1 MNTQPGAVDW
11 LAQFTQGL
19 TNLTLQN
26 GGVLSTFGMIL
37 LTFIAT
43 MVLIGIA
50 VRMSSWS
57 AYFGGYRPVS
67 LDELRT
73 FLFRLLFCCVVEH
86 YWVNNLP
93 GASFGFNR
101 MFSYIAAQI
110 AIILDQAQLNQ
121 LTALLA
127 NAGQNTPVPT
137 LFAPMETFCYYV
149 VEGFLG
155 FASGILFLINCSSL
169 IFYAVGALFGPL
181 MIPLY
186 MTETFRGKFLH
197 FVEVLASLAMIRA
210 VAAAFIYVWSQFLV
224 GFMNQT
230 FQGDYSLANWI
241 ANLVPFLTIFVAFI
255 LNLVLVPSIT
265 QMLFGGG
272 AGTAGKIGEIAER
285 VAAIGAVGGV

>member
-1 MNTQPGAVDW
+1 MNTPGVVDW
-11 LAQFTQGL
+11 LAQFTQNL
-19 TNLTLQN
+19 TDLTLQN
-26 GGVLSTFGMIL
+26 GGVLSNFGMIL

-43 MVLIGIA
+43 MNLIGIA

-57 AYFGGYRPVS
+57 AHFGDYRSVS

-73 FLFRLLFCCVVEH
+73 FLFRLLFCCVIEH
-86 YWVNNLP
+86 YWVTNLP

-101 MFSYIAAQI
+101 MFSYIAAAI
-110 AIILDQAQLNQ
+110 AQILDQTQLNQ

-127 NAGQNTPVPT
+127 NAGHNTPVPT
-137 LFAPMETFCYYV
+137 VFAPMETICYWF

-155 FASGILFLINCSSL
+155 LASGILFLINCSSF
-169 IFYAVGALFGPL
+169 IFYAVAALFGPL

-210 VAAAFIYVWSQFLV
+210 VAAAFIFVWSQFLI

-230 FQGDYSLANWI
+230 FQGNYSIASWI
-241 ANLVPFLTIFVAFI
+241 ANLVPFLTIFIAFI
-255 LNLVLVPSIT
+255 LNMVLVPSIT
-265 QMLFGGG
+265 QMIFGGG
-272 AGTAGKIGEIAER
+272 AAAAGKIGELAEK
-285 VAAIGAVGGV
+285 AAIYS

>member
-1 MNTQPGAVDW
+1 MNTPGVVDW
-11 LAQFTQGL
+11 LAQFTQSL
-19 TNLTLQN
+19 TDLTLQN
-26 GGVLSTFGMIL
+26 GGVLSNFGMIL

-43 MVLIGIA
+43 MNLIGIA

-57 AYFGGYRPVS
+57 AHFGGYRSVS

-73 FLFRLLFCCVVEH
+73 FLFRLLFCCVIEH
-86 YWVNNLP
+86 YWVTNLP

-101 MFSYIAAQI
+101 MFSYIAAAI
-110 AIILDQAQLNQ
+110 AQILDQTQLNQ

-127 NAGQNTPVPT
+127 NAGHNTPVPT
-137 LFAPMETFCYYV
+137 VFAPMETICYWF

-155 FASGILFLINCSSL
+155 LASGILFLINCSSF
-169 IFYAVGALFGPL
+169 IFYAVAALFGPL

-210 VAAAFIYVWSQFLV
+210 VAAAFIFVWSQFLI

-230 FQGDYSLANWI
+230 FQGNYSIASWI
-241 ANLVPFLTIFVAFI
+241 ANLIPFLTIFIAFI
-255 LNLVLVPSIT
+255 LNMVLVPSIT
-265 QMLFGGG
+265 QMIFGGG
-272 AGTAGKIGEIAER
+272 AGLAGKIGELAER
-285 VAAIGAVGGV
+285 LTAIGVSGV